1 MRSVAV
7 QFCLLILAACA
18 GNVQWDKP
26 GASQAQIDA
35 DVRKCNVEA
44 QAVPSAAAATT
55 APSAM
60 VAGPA
65 LEREPD
71 RQIAETQRMQQ
82 CMRALGYDL
91 KPRS

>member
-1 MRSVAV
+1 MRPVPAV
-7 QFCLLILAACA
+7 FCVLILAGCA
-18 GNVQWDKP
+18 SSTQWDKP
-26 GASQAQIDA
+26 GASQAQVDA

-55 APSAM
+55 APAAM

-65 LEREPD
+65 LERDPD
-71 RQIAETQRMQQ
+71 RQLAETQRMQQ
-82 CMRALGYDL
+82 CMRGLGYDL

>member
-1 MRSVAV
+1 MRSVPAV
-7 QFCLLILAACA
+7 FCLLTLAACA
-18 GNVQWDKP
+18 SNAQWDKP
-26 GASQAQIDA
+26 GASQAQVDA
-35 DVRKCNVEA
+35 DVRKCNIEA

-55 APSAM
+55 APSAV

-65 LEREPD
+65 NEREPD
-71 RQIAETQRMQQ
+71 RLLAETQRMQA

>member
-1 MRSVAV
+1 MKSGPAF
-7 QFCLLILAACA
+7 FCLLTLAGCA
-18 GNVQWDKP
+18 SNAQWDKP

-55 APSAM
+55 APSPV

-65 LEREPD
+65 LERDPD
-71 RQIAETQRMQQ
+71 RQLAETQRMQQ
-82 CMRALGYDL
+82 CMRSLGYDL